1 MKDPIVTVQKDGEAA
16 FGLSPKRFAKQY
28 AATLADQSSG
38 SINEQKPGR
47 TIYITD
53 EESINS
59 LTDGWADS
67 NQPRMT
73 VPLIQGTLRYAFY
86 KKTKVSAC
94 GAPGAAED

>member
-1 MKDPIVTVQKDGEAA
+1 MTVQKDGEAA

-28 AATLADQSSG
+28 AATLAE
-38 SINEQKPGR
+38 NEQKEGR

>member
-1 MKDPIVTVQKDGEAA
+1 MTVQKDGEAA

-28 AATLADQSSG
+28 AATIADQYAE
-38 SINEQKPGR
+38 NEQEPGR
-47 TIYITD
+47 TIYISD
-53 EESINS
+53 EEQIDS

-73 VPLIQGTLRYAFY
+73 VPLIQGTLRYAYY